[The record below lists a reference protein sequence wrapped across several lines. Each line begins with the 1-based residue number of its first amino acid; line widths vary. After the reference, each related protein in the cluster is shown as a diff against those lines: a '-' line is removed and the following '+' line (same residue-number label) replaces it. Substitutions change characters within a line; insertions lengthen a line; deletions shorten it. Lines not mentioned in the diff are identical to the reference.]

1 MKKFK
6 IILIVILILVVL
18 YLAFF
23 LHNFIKIQNVLNTAK
38 ENNNNAES
46 VSYSIES
53 YENKNSDN
61 KHTVKVLQK
70 DSRLLEQYVDQ
81 GGYYI
86 WQNLSTGEEIYYNTD
101 NNEANEKQKTEY
113 ENVSLNIPSIDS
125 EYLGDFNKFTYS
137 LTHWVSN
144 EEVSDKECIKLSTN
158 EGDFWIEKDTGYI
171 VKIENNDFV
180 QEYKNIE
187 INTVTDEEIAKPELS
202 NFTIVE

>member
-70 DSRLLEQYVDQ
+70 DSRLL
-81 GGYYI
+81 
-86 WQNLSTGEEIYYNTD
+86 
-101 NNEANEKQKTEY
+101 
-113 ENVSLNIPSIDS
+113 
-125 EYLGDFNKFTYS
+125 
-137 LTHWVSN
+137 
-144 EEVSDKECIKLSTN
+144 
-158 EGDFWIEKDTGYI
+158 
-171 VKIENNDFV
+171 
-180 QEYKNIE
+180 
-187 INTVTDEEIAKPELS
+187 
-202 NFTIVE
+202 